1 MTAPAVAETGVAGD
15 LVTLREWAEELAERA
30 AAEPGHDENLV
41 AACRSL
47 RDALSPLLAVV
58 EGSHRPKQ
66 GESRHRAVRALSAA
80 SMHLGRAG
88 RDVSVERGC
97 RLAAG
102 DLAVAV
108 EMLGAPR

>member
-1 MTAPAVAETGVAGD
+1 MTAPVVAESGVAGD
-15 LVTLREWAEELAERA
+15 LVTIWEWAEELAERA
-30 AAEPGHDENLV
+30 AAEPGHDEAMV

-47 RDALSPLLAVV
+47 RDALVPLLAVV
-58 EGSHRPKQ
+58 DASHRPKA

-80 SMHLGRAG
+80 SMHLARAG
-88 RDVSVERGC
+88 RMVSVERGC

-102 DLAVAV
+102 ELAVAV